1 MRFNPLIKAIYTDS
15 GDYVKIKKCLY
26 KMRWDKLDSTIS
38 TKRKC
43 TNFDHFI
50 LDTAELM
57 AEDLLQIVKQNPNTC
72 LKIDLNQ
79 QIIKLMVNGIWGQK

>member
-1 MRFNPLIKAIYTDS
+1 MRFNPLMKAIYTDS
-15 GDYVKIKKCLY
+15 GDYVQTKKCLY

-43 TNFDHFI
+43 TNFDQLI

-57 AEDLLQIVKQNPNTC
+57 AEDLLQIVKQNPDTF
-72 LKIDLNQ
+72 LKIYLNQ
-79 QIIKLMVNGIWGQK
+79 QIIKLMANGIWGQK